1 MITNTDCTLYNFNS
15 ITQGFDRY
23 YISAVMWQENR
34 AAKVTK
40 QGLQSSDGVN
50 IYIPSENIPDIQVT
64 VTKDILVQGN
74 CDFKFDNSTQQTV
87 SESLKQLKKD
97 YPKYVTVHTVD
108 NKQYGNLPGLSHI
121 KLVAR

>member
-15 ITQGFDRY
+15 FTQGFDRY

-50 IYIPSENIPDIQVT
+50 IYIPSENMHGLLVT

-74 CDFKFDNSTQQTV
+74 CDFEFDNSTQQTI
-87 SESLKQLKKD
+87 SESLKQFKKD
-97 YPKYVTVHTVD
+97 YPQSVTVHTVD
-108 NKQYGNLPGLSHI
+108 NKQYGNLPELSHI